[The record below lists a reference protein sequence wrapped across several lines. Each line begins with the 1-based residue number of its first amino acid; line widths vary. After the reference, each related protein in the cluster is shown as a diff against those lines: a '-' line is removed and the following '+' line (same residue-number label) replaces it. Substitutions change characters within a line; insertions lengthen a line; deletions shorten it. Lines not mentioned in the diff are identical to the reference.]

1 MHALGRNDE
10 ARTAYEQASRLD
22 SNAAYAVN
30 NLCYLAF
37 LGGRIDS
44 AIDTC
49 TAALKID
56 PTMTA
61 ARNNLAL
68 AFAASGRI
76 DLART
81 QFVEAGDRSS
91 ALYNTG
97 IVHLAA
103 GDSASAS
110 LERQHA

>member
-1 MHALGRNDE
+1 
-10 ARTAYEQASRLD
+10 
-22 SNAAYAVN
+22 
-30 NLCYLAF
+30 
-37 LGGRIDS
+37 
-44 AIDTC
+44 
-49 TAALKID
+49 
-56 PTMTA
+56 MTA

-103 GDSASAS
+103 GDSASALQAFDEAS
-110 LERQHA
+110 KARPTFQLARERATQIRTQMFYIQRRERLDAATAATPRTNRQ